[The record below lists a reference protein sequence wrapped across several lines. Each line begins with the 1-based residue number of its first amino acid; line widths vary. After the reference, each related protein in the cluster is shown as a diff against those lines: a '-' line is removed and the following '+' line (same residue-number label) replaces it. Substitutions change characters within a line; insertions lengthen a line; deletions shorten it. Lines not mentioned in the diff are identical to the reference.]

1 MLDEFISPAKQEP
14 QPSTVA
20 ADSASQTTVV
30 VPLTAAQQRL
40 AALRSRV
47 AARVGQHVREA

>member
-1 MLDEFISPAKQEP
+1 MLDEYISPAKQEP

-20 ADSASQTTVV
+20 ADSASQNTVV

-40 AALRSRV
+40 AALSSPV
-47 AARVGQHVREA
+47 AARVSSPVREA

>member
-1 MLDEFISPAKQEP
+1 MLDEYISPAKQEP